1 MATIPGSQRL
11 LNISGNNIAT
21 AVSLEAGGTLLDG
34 GGLSGSSN
42 QVLIST
48 GTGVDWVDGSGSG
61 IIGGPYLPLA
71 GGTMTGNLTVDG
83 GSITVDPDA
92 AGAVFTWKESD
103 GTTVAGQLR
112 GYANRGDIYLYSDGT
127 KTTEIS
133 AISDSF
139 IPALHIGGTS
149 AASGGVLQVTGTATA
164 TTFSGDLNGTINT
177 VTTAVT
183 KANATNDTTVA
194 TTAFVQNLIGT
205 IPAGLVFQGTWNAA
219 TNTPTLTSGS
229 GTTGHFYIVSTSGST
244 NLDGVTDWVT
254 GDWAVFIEQGGT
266 DAWEK
271 IDNSSVLDGSGTGN
285 TVPLWA
291 GSGTSNTLGNSIIT
305 QTGASPNQII
315 RITSNADAQLR
326 LDGAA
331 TSYAGIHW
339 VDNNGGDYMWFN
351 GSTSTFAIGGGGSAV
366 SGKKLHIDGST
377 SIGSNYDAVSPP
389 TNGLVVEGSVGIGT
403 DSPSTT
409 LDLLGDYRQ
418 TYSPVPAAGGTPI
431 ARTLSYS
438 VSPYGL
444 VTRAYNNGLY
454 SIQNEREANAGE
466 TFDLSL
472 QPTGGK
478 TGIGTTSPSATLH
491 VVKGTGNTYPTPS
504 TNADVFIV
512 ENKNAGT
519 GVGGGMTIFADNG
532 ASGNIYFGDEQSNQV
547 AGITCDNFSS
557 QTDLFFTTNGNNERL
572 RIKGNGNVGIGTDS
586 PDTLLNLEGVKNKS
600 IITLGSTTNDSGW
613 AVGDKIGG
621 IDFYSAD
628 GSGAGSGVKGSISY
642 IASTAG
648 SGGVTAMT
656 FSTASSV
663 SNNVER
669 MRIDTSGNVGIGTI
683 GPSSPLTV
691 ETSGTT
697 PVAYFNN
704 TNQNGNGVLIHA
716 ANGGAGVNYILRL
729 TSGTSSVPKVTVV
742 ENGSVGINIAAPTQK
757 LHVAGNM
764 RLENQ
769 LFDSNNSQGNSGQV
783 LTKISQG
790 TSWADANIGSITG
803 VVAGD
808 GLTGGGTTGSVTL
821 DVVGGTGITANAN
834 DISIDSTVITT
845 TGSQT
850 ITGAKRFNGSILDA
864 GGSSG
869 TGGQVLASTGTGQ
882 VDWVAAASGTIAG
895 TAADTRIAFG
905 SAANTLTSDS
915 DFEVVTSV
923 SGGKRIKVE
932 NGGIQVANMTVG
944 ASSTTVG
951 SIRYRAVTGVKNQS
965 FMDIVMQTG
974 GTVGAAGGTYAWV
987 NIVSNT
993 WNP

>member
-48 GTGVDWVDGSGSG
+48 GTGVDWVNSSS
-61 IIGGPYLPLA
+61 IIGGPYLPLSGGGMTGTLVIGSQQLKFSDA
-71 GGTMTGNLTVDG
+71 GRLFMGDSNDLQIYHDGSNSYIKDTGTGNLRIDATNFFVRNSDGSKLAIDAVDG
-83 GSITVDPDA
+83 AEVNLRYNGSKKFETTNTGVSVTGIIDMNSNKITELSPGTANLDA
-92 AGAVFTWKESD
+92 VNYQQLTDAVAGA
-103 GTTVAGQLR
+103 
-112 GYANRGDIYLYSDGT
+112 
-127 KTTEIS
+127 
-133 AISDSF
+133 
-139 IPALHIGGTS
+139 
-149 AASGGVLQVTGTATA
+149 
-164 TTFSGDLNGTINT
+164 
-177 VTTAVT
+177 
-183 KANATNDTTVA
+183 
-194 TTAFVQNLIGT
+194 
-205 IPAGLVFQGTWNAA
+205 LVYQGTWNAS
-219 TNTPTLTSGS
+219 TNTPTLTSGV
-229 GTTGHFYIVSTSGST
+229 GTPGYYYIVSTAGST
-244 NLDGVTDWVT
+244 NLDGITDWNV
-254 GDWAVFIEQGGT
+254 GDWAIFSDQAT
-266 DAWEK
+266 DAWQK
-271 IDNSSVLDGSGTGN
+271 IDHTNVLNGAGTGN
-285 TVPLWA
+285 KVTKWS
-291 GSGTSNTLGNSIIT
+291 GSGTSYTLTDSIIT
-305 QTGASPNQII
+305 DDGTSVGIGNNNPTGRLDINYTGTGGTGIFGIGEGLNITSLSPN
-315 RITSNADAQLR
+315 IT
-326 LDGAA
+326 
-331 TSYAGIHW
+331 
-339 VDNNGGDYMWFN
+339 FN
-351 GSTSTFAIGGGGSAV
+351 DTSTGPPDYAIHLNQGVFTLGRYTS
-366 SGKKLHIDGST
+366 ST
-377 SIGSNYDAVSPP
+377 AMSPD
-389 TNGLVVEGSVGIGT
+389 LVLKSGSVGIGT
-403 DSPSTT
+403 DSPATT

-418 TYSPVPAAGGTPI
+418 TYSPVPAAGGTVI
-431 ARTLSYS
+431 AKTLSYS

-444 VTRAYNNGLY
+444 VTRAYSNGLY

-472 QPTGGK
+472 QPTGGDV
-478 TGIGTTSPSATLH
+478 GIGTLAPGTKLDINSGTANSALRVLSTDRYTGIKFEDSINSDTLFYD
-491 VVKGTGNTYPTPS
+491 GQDGLMYLGS
-504 TNADVFIV
+504 TNFRAVD
-512 ENKNAGT
+512 
-519 GVGGGMTIFADNG
+519 
-532 ASGNIYFGDEQSNQV
+532 IY
-547 AGITCDNFSS
+547 AT
-557 QTDLFFTTNGNNERL
+557 
-572 RIKGNGNVGIGTDS
+572 GNVGIGTNS

-613 AVGDKIGG
+613 SVGDKIGG

-716 ANGGAGVNYILRL
+716 ANGGAGTNYILRL

-769 LFDSNNSQGNSGQV
+769 LFDSNNSQGNTGQV

-790 TSWADANIGSITG
+790 TSWANANIGSITG

-951 SIRYRAVTGVKNQS
+951 SIRYRAVTGLVKNQS

>member
-48 GTGVDWVDGSGSG
+48 GTGVDWVNSSS
-61 IIGGPYLPLA
+61 IIGGPYLPLSGGGMTGTLVIGSQQLKFSDA
-71 GGTMTGNLTVDG
+71 GRLFMGDSNDLQIYHDGSNSYIKDTGTGNLRIDATNFFVRNSDGSKLAIDAVDG
-83 GSITVDPDA
+83 AEVNLRYNGSKKFETTNTGVSVTGIIDMNSNKITELSPGTANLDA
-92 AGAVFTWKESD
+92 VNYQQLTDAVAGA
-103 GTTVAGQLR
+103 
-112 GYANRGDIYLYSDGT
+112 
-127 KTTEIS
+127 
-133 AISDSF
+133 
-139 IPALHIGGTS
+139 
-149 AASGGVLQVTGTATA
+149 
-164 TTFSGDLNGTINT
+164 
-177 VTTAVT
+177 
-183 KANATNDTTVA
+183 
-194 TTAFVQNLIGT
+194 
-205 IPAGLVFQGTWNAA
+205 LVYQGTWNAS
-219 TNTPTLTSGS
+219 TNTPTLTSGV
-229 GTTGHFYIVSTSGST
+229 GTPGYYYIVSTAGST
-244 NLDGVTDWVT
+244 NLDGITDWNV
-254 GDWAVFIEQGGT
+254 GDWAIFSDQAT
-266 DAWEK
+266 DAWQK
-271 IDNSSVLDGSGTGN
+271 IDHTNVLNGAGTGN
-285 TVPLWA
+285 KVTKWS
-291 GSGTSNTLGNSIIT
+291 GSGTSYTLTDSIIT
-305 QTGASPNQII
+305 DDGTSVGIGNNNPTGRLDINYTGTGGTGILGIGEGLNITSLSPN
-315 RITSNADAQLR
+315 IT
-326 LDGAA
+326 
-331 TSYAGIHW
+331 
-339 VDNNGGDYMWFN
+339 FN
-351 GSTSTFAIGGGGSAV
+351 DTSTGPPDYAIHLNQGVFTLGRYTS
-366 SGKKLHIDGST
+366 ST
-377 SIGSNYDAVSPP
+377 AMSPD
-389 TNGLVVEGSVGIGT
+389 LVLKSGSVGIGT
-403 DSPSTT
+403 DSPATT

-418 TYSPVPAAGGTPI
+418 TYSPVPAAGGTVI
-431 ARTLSYS
+431 AKTLSYS

-444 VTRAYNNGLY
+444 VTRAYSNGLY

-472 QPTGGK
+472 QPTGGDV
-478 TGIGTTSPSATLH
+478 GIGTLAPGAKLDVNGNISIATTSGSTASNQISMVGSRAIFGYDGSIASAFMRSSDTSKPLVFGSATSEFMRI
-491 VVKGTGNTYPTPS
+491 VSS
-504 TNADVFIV
+504 T
-512 ENKNAGT
+512 
-519 GVGGGMTIFADNG
+519 
-532 ASGNIYFGDEQSNQV
+532 
-547 AGITCDNFSS
+547 
-557 QTDLFFTTNGNNERL
+557 
-572 RIKGNGNVGIGTDS
+572 GNVGIGTNS

-613 AVGDKIGG
+613 SVGDKIGG

-729 TSGTSSVPKVTVV
+729 TSGTSSVSKLTVV

-769 LFDSNNSQGNSGQV
+769 LYDSNNSQGNTGQV

-790 TSWADANIGSITG
+790 TSWANANIGSITG

-951 SIRYRAVTGVKNQS
+951 SIRYRAVTGFVKNQS

>member
-48 GTGVDWVDGSGSG
+48 GTGVDWVNSSS
-61 IIGGPYLPLA
+61 IIGGPYLPLSGGGMTGTLVIGSQQLKFSDA
-71 GGTMTGNLTVDG
+71 GRLFMGDSNDLQIYHDGSNSYIKDTGTGNLRIDATNFFVRNSDGSKLAIDAVDG
-83 GSITVDPDA
+83 AEVNLRYNGSKKFETTNTGVSVTGIIDMNSNKITELSPGTANLDA
-92 AGAVFTWKESD
+92 VNYQQLTDAVAGA
-103 GTTVAGQLR
+103 
-112 GYANRGDIYLYSDGT
+112 
-127 KTTEIS
+127 
-133 AISDSF
+133 
-139 IPALHIGGTS
+139 
-149 AASGGVLQVTGTATA
+149 
-164 TTFSGDLNGTINT
+164 
-177 VTTAVT
+177 
-183 KANATNDTTVA
+183 
-194 TTAFVQNLIGT
+194 
-205 IPAGLVFQGTWNAA
+205 LVYQGTWNAS
-219 TNTPTLTSGS
+219 TNTPTLTSGV
-229 GTTGHFYIVSTSGST
+229 GTPGYYYIVSTAGST
-244 NLDGVTDWVT
+244 NLDGITDWNV
-254 GDWAVFIEQGGT
+254 GDWAIFSDQAT
-266 DAWEK
+266 DAWQK
-271 IDNSSVLDGSGTGN
+271 IDHTNVLNGAGTGN
-285 TVPLWA
+285 KVTKWS
-291 GSGTSNTLGNSIIT
+291 GSGTSYTLTDSIIT
-305 QTGASPNQII
+305 DDGTSVGIGNNNPTGRLDINYTGTGGTGILGIGEGLNITSLSPN
-315 RITSNADAQLR
+315 IT
-326 LDGAA
+326 
-331 TSYAGIHW
+331 
-339 VDNNGGDYMWFN
+339 FN
-351 GSTSTFAIGGGGSAV
+351 DTSTGPPDYAIHLNQGVFTLGRYTS
-366 SGKKLHIDGST
+366 ST
-377 SIGSNYDAVSPP
+377 AMSPD
-389 TNGLVVEGSVGIGT
+389 LVLKSGSVGIGT
-403 DSPSTT
+403 DSPATT

-418 TYSPVPAAGGTPI
+418 TYSPVPAAGGTVI
-431 ARTLSYS
+431 AKTLSYS

-444 VTRAYNNGLY
+444 VTRAYSNGLY

-472 QPTGGK
+472 QPTGGDV
-478 TGIGTTSPSATLH
+478 GIGTLAPGAKLDVNGNISIATTSGSTASNQISMVGSRAIFGYDGSIASAFMRSSDTSKPLVFGSATSEFMRI
-491 VVKGTGNTYPTPS
+491 VSS
-504 TNADVFIV
+504 T
-512 ENKNAGT
+512 
-519 GVGGGMTIFADNG
+519 
-532 ASGNIYFGDEQSNQV
+532 
-547 AGITCDNFSS
+547 
-557 QTDLFFTTNGNNERL
+557 
-572 RIKGNGNVGIGTDS
+572 GNVGIGTNS

-613 AVGDKIGG
+613 SVGDKIGG

-769 LFDSNNSQGNSGQV
+769 LYDSNNSQGNTGQV

-790 TSWADANIGSITG
+790 TSWANANIGSITG

-951 SIRYRAVTGVKNQS
+951 SIRYRAVTGFVKNQS

>member
-48 GTGVDWVDGSGSG
+48 GTGVDWVNSSS
-61 IIGGPYLPLA
+61 IIGGPYLPLSGGGMTGTLVIGSQQLKFSDA
-71 GGTMTGNLTVDG
+71 GRLFMGDSNDLQIYHDGSNSYIKDTGTGNLRIDATNFFVRNSDGSKLAIDAVDG
-83 GSITVDPDA
+83 AEVNLRYNGSKKFETTNTGVSVTGIIDMNSNKITELSPGTANLDA
-92 AGAVFTWKESD
+92 VNYQQLTDAVAGA
-103 GTTVAGQLR
+103 
-112 GYANRGDIYLYSDGT
+112 
-127 KTTEIS
+127 
-133 AISDSF
+133 
-139 IPALHIGGTS
+139 
-149 AASGGVLQVTGTATA
+149 
-164 TTFSGDLNGTINT
+164 
-177 VTTAVT
+177 
-183 KANATNDTTVA
+183 
-194 TTAFVQNLIGT
+194 
-205 IPAGLVFQGTWNAA
+205 LVYQGTWNAS
-219 TNTPTLTSGS
+219 TNTPTLTSGV
-229 GTTGHFYIVSTSGST
+229 GTPGYYYIVSTAGST
-244 NLDGVTDWVT
+244 NLDGITDWNV
-254 GDWAVFIEQGGT
+254 GDWAIFSDQAT
-266 DAWEK
+266 DAWQK
-271 IDNSSVLDGSGTGN
+271 IDHTNVLNGAGTGN
-285 TVPLWA
+285 KVTKWS
-291 GSGTSNTLGNSIIT
+291 GSGTSYTLTDSIIT
-305 QTGASPNQII
+305 DDGTSVGIGNNNPTGRLDINYTGTGGTGILGIGEGLNITSLSPN
-315 RITSNADAQLR
+315 IT
-326 LDGAA
+326 
-331 TSYAGIHW
+331 
-339 VDNNGGDYMWFN
+339 FN
-351 GSTSTFAIGGGGSAV
+351 DTSTGPPDYAIHLNQGVFTLGRYTS
-366 SGKKLHIDGST
+366 ST
-377 SIGSNYDAVSPP
+377 AMSPD
-389 TNGLVVEGSVGIGT
+389 LVLKSGSVGIGT
-403 DSPSTT
+403 DSPATT

-418 TYSPVPAAGGTPI
+418 TYSPVPAAGGTVI
-431 ARTLSYS
+431 AKTLSYS

-444 VTRAYNNGLY
+444 VTRAYSNGLY

-472 QPTGGK
+472 QPTGGDV
-478 TGIGTTSPSATLH
+478 GIGTLAPGAKLDVNGNISIATTSGSTASNQISMVGSRAIFGYDGSIASAFMRSSDTSKPLVFGSATSEFMRI
-491 VVKGTGNTYPTPS
+491 VSS
-504 TNADVFIV
+504 T
-512 ENKNAGT
+512 
-519 GVGGGMTIFADNG
+519 
-532 ASGNIYFGDEQSNQV
+532 
-547 AGITCDNFSS
+547 
-557 QTDLFFTTNGNNERL
+557 
-572 RIKGNGNVGIGTDS
+572 GNVGIGTNS

-613 AVGDKIGG
+613 SVGDKIGG

-716 ANGGAGVNYILRL
+716 ANGGAGTNYILRL
-729 TSGTSSVPKVTVV
+729 TSGTSSVPKLNVV

-769 LFDSNNSQGNSGQV
+769 LYDSNNSQGNTGQV

-790 TSWADANIGSITG
+790 TSWANANIGSITG

-951 SIRYRAVTGVKNQS
+951 SIRYRAVTGFVKNQS

>member
-48 GTGVDWVDGSGSG
+48 GTGVDWVNSSS
-61 IIGGPYLPLA
+61 IIGGPYLPLSGGGMTGTLVIGSQQLKFSDA
-71 GGTMTGNLTVDG
+71 GRLFMGDSNDLQIYHDGSNSYIKDTGTGNLRIDATNFFVRNSDGSKLAIDAVDG
-83 GSITVDPDA
+83 AEVNLRYNGSKKFETTNTGVSVTGIIDMNSNKITELSPGTANLDA
-92 AGAVFTWKESD
+92 VNYQQLTDAVAGA
-103 GTTVAGQLR
+103 
-112 GYANRGDIYLYSDGT
+112 
-127 KTTEIS
+127 
-133 AISDSF
+133 
-139 IPALHIGGTS
+139 
-149 AASGGVLQVTGTATA
+149 
-164 TTFSGDLNGTINT
+164 
-177 VTTAVT
+177 
-183 KANATNDTTVA
+183 
-194 TTAFVQNLIGT
+194 
-205 IPAGLVFQGTWNAA
+205 LVYQGTWNAS
-219 TNTPTLTSGS
+219 TNTPTLTSGV
-229 GTTGHFYIVSTSGST
+229 GTPGYYYIVSTAGST
-244 NLDGVTDWVT
+244 NLDGITDWNV
-254 GDWAVFIEQGGT
+254 GDWAIFSDQAT
-266 DAWEK
+266 DAWQK
-271 IDNSSVLDGSGTGN
+271 IDHTNVLNGAGTGN
-285 TVPLWA
+285 KVTKWS
-291 GSGTSNTLGNSIIT
+291 GSGTSYTLTDSIIT
-305 QTGASPNQII
+305 DDGTSVGIGNNNPTGRLDINYTGTGGTGILGIGEGLNITSLSPN
-315 RITSNADAQLR
+315 IT
-326 LDGAA
+326 
-331 TSYAGIHW
+331 
-339 VDNNGGDYMWFN
+339 FN
-351 GSTSTFAIGGGGSAV
+351 DTSTGPPDYAIHLNQGVFTLGRYTS
-366 SGKKLHIDGST
+366 ST
-377 SIGSNYDAVSPP
+377 AMSPD
-389 TNGLVVEGSVGIGT
+389 LVLKSGSVGIGT
-403 DSPSTT
+403 DSPATT

-418 TYSPVPAAGGTPI
+418 TYSPVPAAGGTVI
-431 ARTLSYS
+431 AKTLSYS

-444 VTRAYNNGLY
+444 VTRAYSNGLY

-472 QPTGGK
+472 QPTGGDV
-478 TGIGTTSPSATLH
+478 GIGTLAPGAKLDVNGNISIATTSGSTASNQISMVGSRAIFGYDGSIASAFMRSSDTSKPLVFGSATSEFMRI
-491 VVKGTGNTYPTPS
+491 VSS
-504 TNADVFIV
+504 T
-512 ENKNAGT
+512 
-519 GVGGGMTIFADNG
+519 
-532 ASGNIYFGDEQSNQV
+532 
-547 AGITCDNFSS
+547 
-557 QTDLFFTTNGNNERL
+557 
-572 RIKGNGNVGIGTDS
+572 GNVGIGTNS

-613 AVGDKIGG
+613 SVGDKIGG

-691 ETSGTT
+691 EASGTT

-769 LFDSNNSQGNSGQV
+769 LYDSNNSQGNTGQV

-790 TSWADANIGSITG
+790 TSWANANIGSITG

-951 SIRYRAVTGVKNQS
+951 SIRYRAVTGFVKNQS

>member
-48 GTGVDWVDGSGSG
+48 GTGVDWVNSSS
-61 IIGGPYLPLA
+61 IIGGPYLPLSGGGMTGTLVIGSQQLKFSDA
-71 GGTMTGNLTVDG
+71 GRLFMGDSNDLQIYHDGSNSYIKDTGTGNLRIDATNFFVRNSDGSKLAIDAVDG
-83 GSITVDPDA
+83 AEVNLRYNGSKKFETTNTGVSVTGIIDMNSNKITELSPGTANLDA
-92 AGAVFTWKESD
+92 VNYQQLTDAVAGA
-103 GTTVAGQLR
+103 
-112 GYANRGDIYLYSDGT
+112 
-127 KTTEIS
+127 
-133 AISDSF
+133 
-139 IPALHIGGTS
+139 
-149 AASGGVLQVTGTATA
+149 
-164 TTFSGDLNGTINT
+164 
-177 VTTAVT
+177 
-183 KANATNDTTVA
+183 
-194 TTAFVQNLIGT
+194 
-205 IPAGLVFQGTWNAA
+205 LVYQGTWNAS
-219 TNTPTLTSGS
+219 TNTPTLTSGV
-229 GTTGHFYIVSTSGST
+229 GTPGYYYIVSTAGST
-244 NLDGVTDWVT
+244 NLDGITDWNV
-254 GDWAVFIEQGGT
+254 GDWAIFSDQAT
-266 DAWEK
+266 DAWQK
-271 IDNSSVLDGSGTGN
+271 IDHTNVLNGAGTGN
-285 TVPLWA
+285 KVTKWS
-291 GSGTSNTLGNSIIT
+291 GSGTSYTLTDSIIT
-305 QTGASPNQII
+305 DDGTSVGIGNNNPTGRLDINYTGTGGTGILGIGEGLNITSLSPN
-315 RITSNADAQLR
+315 ITFND
-326 LDGAA
+326 
-331 TSYAGIHW
+331 TSSGIDDYAIHLNQS
-339 VDNNGGDYMWFN
+339 VFTLGRYTS
-351 GSTSTFAIGGGGSAV
+351 STAM
-366 SGKKLHIDGST
+366 
-377 SIGSNYDAVSPP
+377 SPD
-389 TNGLVVEGSVGIGT
+389 LVLKSGSVGIGT
-403 DSPSTT
+403 DSPATT

-418 TYSPVPAAGGTPI
+418 TYSPVPAAGGTVI
-431 ARTLSYS
+431 AKTLSYS

-444 VTRAYNNGLY
+444 VTRAYSNGLY

-472 QPTGGK
+472 QPTGGDV
-478 TGIGTTSPSATLH
+478 GIGTLAPGAKLDVNGNISIATTSGSTASNQISMVGSRAIFGYDGSIASAFMRSSDTSKPLVFGSATSEFMRI
-491 VVKGTGNTYPTPS
+491 VSS
-504 TNADVFIV
+504 T
-512 ENKNAGT
+512 
-519 GVGGGMTIFADNG
+519 
-532 ASGNIYFGDEQSNQV
+532 
-547 AGITCDNFSS
+547 
-557 QTDLFFTTNGNNERL
+557 
-572 RIKGNGNVGIGTDS
+572 GNVGIGTNS

-613 AVGDKIGG
+613 SVGDKIGG

-769 LFDSNNSQGNSGQV
+769 LYDSNNSQGNTGQV

-790 TSWADANIGSITG
+790 TSWANANIGSITG

-951 SIRYRAVTGVKNQS
+951 SIRYRAVTGFVKNQS